1 MIFLELTD
9 IDYFSDRIKI
19 IILVY
24 ELIGKRSAT
33 CYSQIN
39 QFAPKSITYVCNSY
53 AWQLGDWKNVDG
65 EDQENCHNHNRCF

>member
-33 CYSQIN
+33 CILPN
-39 QFAPKSITYVCNSY
+39 K
-53 AWQLGDWKNVDG
+53 
-65 EDQENCHNHNRCF
+65 